1 MKTQARVRR
10 VSCTGKVAL
19 VSGNAPSATPI
30 MAPITAR
37 QVADRQEGVL
47 YIHEESLFHDAELLR
62 RAPDA
67 RCQQAGNGPMAMKT
81 EAAKTGAMKTEADK
95 TAAERPAEGV
105 KSVVRVFE
113 LLELITD
120 AGGDVTLSEL
130 STMAGLP
137 LPTIHRLLRTLVSLG
152 YIRQLPN
159 RRYAL
164 GPRLVRLGEAAN
176 KQFGAL
182 ALPQLKSLVDR
193 LGETANMAML
203 DSDMVVYVAQVPS
216 PHAMR
221 MFTEVGRRAHTHDT
235 GVGKAILAQLPDETV
250 RSIVNQAGM
259 PTPTKQSIGSIDAL
273 LADLEV
279 IRERGYSIDDGEQ
292 EVGVRCFAMAIPGAP
307 TPTAIS
313 VSGPQTR
320 VDDAFAERA
329 IPLLHE
335 AVAQIARNAS
345 SI

>member
-1 MKTQARVRR
+1 MRT
-10 VSCTGKVAL
+10 
-19 VSGNAPSATPI
+19 NAVDTYDRKMTV
-30 MAPITAR
+30 MAETTAKDPGTETAR
-37 QVADRQEGVL
+37 S
-47 YIHEESLFHDAELLR
+47 ES
-62 RAPDA
+62 
-67 RCQQAGNGPMAMKT
+67 
-81 EAAKTGAMKTEADK
+81 
-95 TAAERPAEGV
+95 V
-105 KSVVRVFE
+105 KSVVRVFD

-130 STMAGLP
+130 SAMAKLP
-137 LPTIHRLLRTLVSLG
+137 LPTIHRLLRTMVSLG
-152 YIRQLPN
+152 YVRQLTN

-182 ALPQLKSLVDR
+182 ARPQLKWLVDE

-203 DSDMVVYVAQVPS
+203 DSDMVIYVAQVPS

-235 GVGKAILAQLPDETV
+235 GVGKAILSQLSDDVV
-250 RSIVNQAGM
+250 RGIVKLAGM
-259 PTPTKQSIGSIDAL
+259 PTPTDRSIGSVDAL
-273 LADLEV
+273 LSDLAV

-313 VSGPQTR
+313 VSGPVAR

-329 IPLLHE
+329 IPLLRQ
-335 AVAQIARNAS
+335 AVAEIARNAS
-345 SI
+345 NI